1 LSVSAPPWFAVVV
14 SWSHDSQEA
23 LMRIDDDVLYNP
35 FGWRVAEIADRATDV
50 PRRRELLEALV
61 VCEAEELA
69 LGRRHLTIVHGDP
82 VNVADSRHLT
92 AFYDVLGS
100 LASAAEWARVRG
112 SAEYVTVTIAGP
124 DAERMISLV
133 ATAAARADPGWWRIT
148 ESPYPDTT

>member
-1 LSVSAPPWFAVVV
+1 
-14 SWSHDSQEA
+14 
-23 LMRIDDDVLYNP
+23 MRIDDHALYNP
-35 FGWRVAEIADRATDV
+35 FGWRIAEIADRSTDD
-50 PRRRELLEALV
+50 PRRRELLEAFV

-69 LGRRHLTIVHGDP
+69 AGRRHLTIVHGDP
-82 VNVADSRHLT
+82 DTLADSRRLT

-112 SAEYVTVTIAGP
+112 SAEHVTVTIGGP
-124 DAERMISLV
+124 DAEQMISLV